1 MQKRS
6 TSLFLTTAI
15 MFCVSVTGCQPGNQD
30 ASQDTVNGDQRSN
43 GVKEEQASLAVSSVV
58 VTLTVPQQDALDA
71 FNRGDK
77 KLLGVQ
83 TRGVSVPG
91 VDEALLPVLRERYGV
106 TLRHVADVM
115 KDQKD
120 RDSIAEVFTYV
131 RQYNGK
137 MAELL
142 RAEL

>member
-1 MQKRS
+1 MKKRAMN
-6 TSLFLTTAI
+6 LFVTAAI
-15 MFCVSVTGCQPGNQD
+15 MFCVPVAGCQSGNQD
-30 ASQDTVNGDQRSN
+30 TTNGED
-43 GVKEEQASLAVSSVV
+43 VKKEQTSLPVPGMVG
-58 VTLTVPQQDALDA
+58 TLTVPEQDALDA

-91 VDEALLPVLRERYGV
+91 VNEALLPVLRERYGI
-106 TLRHVADVM
+106 TLRHVTDVM

-120 RDSIAEVFTYV
+120 RDSIAEVFQYV

-142 RAEL
+142 SAEM

>member
-1 MQKRS
+1 MKKWAAN
-6 TSLFLTTAI
+6 LFLTTTI
-15 MFCVSVTGCQPGNQD
+15 MLCMPIVGCQSGNQD
-30 ASQDTVNGDQRSN
+30 TASGDDMK
-43 GVKEEQASLAVSSVV
+43 KEGASLPVLGTAAI
-58 VTLTVPQQDALDA
+58 LTAPQQDALDA

-91 VDEALLPVLRERYGV
+91 VNEALLPVLRERYGI
-106 TLRHVADVM
+106 TLRHVTDVM

-120 RDSIAEVFTYV
+120 RDSIAEVFQYV
-131 RQYNGK
+131 RQYNEK

-142 RAEL
+142 SAEM

>member
-1 MQKRS
+1 
-6 TSLFLTTAI
+6 
-15 MFCVSVTGCQPGNQD
+15 MFSVSIAGCQSGNQD
-30 ASQDTVNGDQRSN
+30 TANGDD
-43 GVKEEQASLAVSSVV
+43 VKKEQTSLPVSG
-58 VTLTVPQQDALDA
+58 TAAILTAPQQDALDA

-91 VDEALLPVLRERYGV
+91 VDDALLPVLRERYGV
-106 TLRHVADVM
+106 TLRHVTDVM

-120 RDSIAEVFTYV
+120 RDSITEVFQYV

-142 RAEL
+142 SAEL

>member
-1 MQKRS
+1 MKKRMAG
-6 TSLFLTTAI
+6 LFVPVGVI
-15 MFCVSVTGCQPGNQD
+15 FCVSLAGCQSGNQD
-30 ASQDTVNGDQRSN
+30 AEIGDGVNKGQI
-43 GVKEEQASLAVSSVV
+43 SLPTSGSS
-58 VTLTVPQQDALDA
+58 VTLTAPQQDALDA

-83 TRGVSVPG
+83 TRGVSIPG

-106 TLRHVADVM
+106 ALRHVSDVM
-115 KDQKD
+115 KNQED
-120 RDSIAEVFTYV
+120 RDSITEVFQYV

>member
-1 MQKRS
+1 
-6 TSLFLTTAI
+6 
-15 MFCVSVTGCQPGNQD
+15 MFCVSVAGCQSGNQD
-30 ASQDTVNGDQRSN
+30 IISGD
-43 GVKEEQASLAVSSVV
+43 GVKEEQTSLPVSSVA

-106 TLRHVADVM
+106 TLRHVTDVM

-120 RDSIAEVFTYV
+120 RDSIAEVFKYV

-142 RAEL
+142 SAEL

>member
-1 MQKRS
+1 MRKRMAG
-6 TSLFLTTAI
+6 LFVTAGTV
-15 MFCVSVTGCQPGNQD
+15 FCLALVGCQSGNQD
-30 ASQDTVNGDQRSN
+30 TEIGADMKKDQIPLSTS
-43 GVKEEQASLAVSSVV
+43 GAPA
-58 VTLTVPQQDALDA
+58 TLTAPQQDALDA

-106 TLRHVADVM
+106 ALRHTSDVI
-115 KDQKD
+115 KNQED
-120 RDSIAEVFTYV
+120 RDGITEVFQYV

-142 RAEL
+142 SAEL

>member
-1 MQKRS
+1 MKKRIAGLFV
-6 TSLFLTTAI
+6 TTGFVFCISL
-15 MFCVSVTGCQPGNQD
+15 VGCQSGNQD
-30 ASQDTVNGDQRSN
+30 AGK
-43 GVKEEQASLAVSSVV
+43 GAEVKDNQASSSGAVEP
-58 VTLTVPQQDALDA
+58 LTGPQQDALNA
-71 FNRGDK
+71 FNRGEK
-77 KLLGVQ
+77 ALLGVQ

-106 TLRHVADVM
+106 TLRHVADVI

-120 RDSIAEVFTYV
+120 RDTITEAFQYV

-142 RAEL
+142 NEEL

>member
-1 MQKRS
+1 MKKRMAG
-6 TSLFLTTAI
+6 LFVLAGTVL
-15 MFCVSVTGCQPGNQD
+15 CVALVGCQSGNQD
-30 ASQDTVNGDQRSN
+30 AEIGAEMKKDQI
-43 GVKEEQASLAVSSVV
+43 SLSTSGISA
-58 VTLTVPQQDALDA
+58 TLTAPEQDALDA

-106 TLRHVADVM
+106 ALRHASDVI
-115 KDQKD
+115 KNQED
-120 RDSIAEVFTYV
+120 RDGIAAVFQYV

-142 RAEL
+142 GAEYNC

>member
-1 MQKRS
+1 MKKRS

-15 MFCVSVTGCQPGNQD
+15 MFCVSVAGCQSGNQD
-30 ASQDTVNGDQRSN
+30 IISGD
-43 GVKEEQASLAVSSVV
+43 GVKEEQTSLPVSSVA

-106 TLRHVADVM
+106 TLRHVTDVM

-120 RDSIAEVFTYV
+120 RDSIAEVFKYV

-142 RAEL
+142 SAEL